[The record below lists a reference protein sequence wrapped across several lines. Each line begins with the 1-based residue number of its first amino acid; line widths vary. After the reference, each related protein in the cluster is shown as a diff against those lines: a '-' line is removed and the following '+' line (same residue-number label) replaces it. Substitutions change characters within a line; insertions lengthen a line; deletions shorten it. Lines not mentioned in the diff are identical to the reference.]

1 MHCRSFSGNEESN
14 RGKLKMLGPN
24 HFLPVVCGEESTL
37 YHKWY
42 LISFYLPIFR
52 YSSENQPMVCLKV
65 PAIKFLL
72 QILWQV
78 FWGSF
83 STCFSPNFSA
93 YCFYGCYCSPSTHF
107 CSMQFSAFTVEEGE
121 SNGTGGYWLLELIRS
136 NWEHMIALMEKE
148 KESSTR
154 RGREMLP
161 LGNKRERS
169 ISEMLRMIV
178 GSFVPFFT
186 WGWYHEWTACGYFC
200 LHQGCIRLE
209 LCTVSWMIGFFLLF

>member
-1 MHCRSFSGNEESN
+1 
-14 RGKLKMLGPN
+14 
-24 HFLPVVCGEESTL
+24 
-37 YHKWY
+37 
-42 LISFYLPIFR
+42 
-52 YSSENQPMVCLKV
+52 MVCLKV

-136 NWEHMIALMEKE
+136 N
-148 KESSTR
+148 
-154 RGREMLP
+154 
-161 LGNKRERS
+161 
-169 ISEMLRMIV
+169 
-178 GSFVPFFT
+178 
-186 WGWYHEWTACGYFC
+186 
-200 LHQGCIRLE
+200 
-209 LCTVSWMIGFFLLF
+209 